1 MPLVRYRRPRR
12 PTPKYANGESV
23 AQAPRAETRLH
34 ISVFRVGA
42 VLAASAPVIL
52 KTSKISAAELTIG
65 VCNGVTG
72 AGPFL
77 LTVGP
82 WGQLLSWA
90 ELLLPAVLAGLLL
103 TASRR
108 TTTLGVTAICIVIVL
123 RLFSVFFTPEAR
135 DPGAGQLLPFAEP
148 WPAMACY
155 VVAVIALLLTARSP
169 LRRARSAAVLWGLA
183 MAASAWTVG
192 RLSLLNGDPISF
204 GWSAYTQSTELLWKQ
219 PWGWS
224 CKAEVDGVLIVLIA
238 LAAAASTVLT
248 DRMRILAA
256 LATSMLLV
264 LAAFEGFLMALI
276 LSINDRLETAVPRIQ
291 WHLLAAAVLVTA
303 TAWRKR
309 ALSTTPELPHPS

>member
-1 MPLVRYRRPRR
+1 M
-12 PTPKYANGESV
+12 
-23 AQAPRAETRLH
+23 AQAPRAEMRLH

-108 TTTLGVTAICIVIVL
+108 TTVLGVTAVCIVAAL
-123 RLFSVFFTPEAR
+123 RLCSIFFPPEASH
-135 DPGAGQLLPFAEP
+135 PGAGQFLPYAEP

-155 VVAVIALLLTARSP
+155 VVAVIALLLAARSP
-169 LRRARSAAVLWGLA
+169 LPRTRRARPAVVFWGLA
-183 MAASAWTVG
+183 MAASVWTTG
-192 RLSLLNGDPISF
+192 RLSLVNGESISS
-204 GWSAYTQSTELLWKQ
+204 GWFAYTQSMELLWKQ

-224 CKAEVDGVLIVLIA
+224 CKAEVDGMLIVLIA
-238 LAAAASTVLT
+238 LGAAASTVLM
-248 DRMRILAA
+248 DRMRSLAV
-256 LATSMLLV
+256 LATSVLLV

-276 LSINDRLETAVPRIQ
+276 FSINDRLATAIPRIQ
-291 WHLLAAAVLVTA
+291 WHLLAAAALVIA
-303 TAWRKR
+303 TALCKR
-309 ALSTTPELPHPS
+309 APSTRPEVPHSS